1 MLINKK
7 IVIIAGVLLFL
18 VPVVTFLSNTNLS
31 QISLSDILL
40 IIIAQL
46 IVLILISL
54 ASFIFHKFFIKKFIK
69 IEIFLLINFFT
80 IYLFFFFQ
88 NIKKIF
94 YFFENFNYFFDE
106 IFTLLIYGFIYFFL
120 IYFNKRYIEFFT
132 KFLLIYV
139 FAISCVFFFNI
150 SNFQFYSEENSLPKS
165 DFNIAE
171 TNSKKTNIFL
181 IILDGM
187 TNLEIANKL
196 KITENSNEI
205 LNSLKKNN
213 YIYKKDFFSNYDT
226 SYLSIASLLQAS
238 YPMTEEDKKY
248 NNRKNFF
255 PFFILNERKENNLFK
270 ILKKTKKQF
279 FWFGNEWFFCH
290 ENLYVNC
297 SNDDLAYKKISRLK
311 LFYSDSI
318 FIHLLNFYS
327 PQKPEVGALEFLINP
342 NLKLSNM
349 SQNGNIFLIHAL
361 SPHPPFIFNQNCEVK
376 SQIKDATSYE
386 EIKYYSYAYNCLI
399 KIINNFTKK
408 IEKNNA
414 NNMFFVLGDHG
425 WVFDKSIM
433 KKNNLDLIESRFKPF
448 FSYRVPPQCK
458 NIPGPNSIVNI
469 LRFALICDGSKDL
482 EYLKDFKFKSFY
494 ENDPDYGRVYLID

>member
-318 FIHLLNFYS
+318 FIHLL
-327 PQKPEVGALEFLINP
+327 
-342 NLKLSNM
+342 
-349 SQNGNIFLIHAL
+349 
-361 SPHPPFIFNQNCEVK
+361 
-376 SQIKDATSYE
+376 
-386 EIKYYSYAYNCLI
+386 
-399 KIINNFTKK
+399 
-408 IEKNNA
+408 
-414 NNMFFVLGDHG
+414 
-425 WVFDKSIM
+425 
-433 KKNNLDLIESRFKPF
+433 
-448 FSYRVPPQCK
+448 
-458 NIPGPNSIVNI
+458 
-469 LRFALICDGSKDL
+469 
-482 EYLKDFKFKSFY
+482 
-494 ENDPDYGRVYLID
+494 